1 MIKMNKSVRFSTMLA
16 GFIVTTCLCQ
26 KIDAAEMYE
35 QLSLN
40 DAIGIALKNN
50 VEQRISLQAAAVA
63 ESQYQEAVSAHW
75 PTVSLQA
82 SMTRMDEDPTFSL
95 PGATVSIA
103 SLAAPLNGALFGGA
117 PVIPST
123 INSGAQKV
131 KLMDRDTATA
141 TLSMMMPLYT
151 GGKIT
156 SIVNQAK
163 LGKAIAQEEYHR
175 STLQVVRDVKRYYY
189 AVQLTQQLTTLA
201 HDTVESLQTTRDL
214 TKSLYEGGSASIN
227 KLDYLKTEMAVN
239 YAKSLETE
247 FVAKQ
252 KSATAAL
259 IHAMGVSWNSEI
271 RIAGSAFPKTANQPT
286 LDALVSQA
294 QQFNPQMG
302 MIQLAVK
309 VADERV
315 NEAKSAYYPQ
325 VALTGN
331 VRHIENSYNG
341 GMVNEDNKN
350 SWTIGVVMSMPL
362 FDFGKTSHHVNTA
375 KLQRNQMA
383 ETQVLVEQGLA
394 AQIKNLFIGLDAAS
408 QQIALSE
415 KTVAFS
421 RDYERLTLQAY
432 QIGASKPEDMVQA
445 SIYNAVVEGSYLKA
459 QHDGAYSMAEIE
471 YFIGAQL
478 SN

>member
-1 MIKMNKSVRFSTMLA
+1 MRKFNKSVIFSTV
-16 GFIVTTCLCQ
+16 IVGLIFNVFTSQ
-26 KIDAAEMYE
+26 IASAEQYE
-35 QLSLN
+35 HLSLN
-40 DAIGIALKNN
+40 DAISIALKNN
-50 VEQRISLQAAAVA
+50 VEQRISLQAAAIA

-75 PTVSLQA
+75 PTISLQG
-82 SMTRMDEDPTFSL
+82 SLTRMDEDPTFSF
-95 PGATVSIA
+95 PGSSVSIA
-103 SLAAPLNGALFGGA
+103 GLAAPLNGALFGGA

-123 INSGAQKV
+123 IESGAQKV

-141 TLSMMMPLYT
+141 TLQMMVPIYT

-163 LGKAIAQEEYHR
+163 LGKEIAQEEYHR

-214 TKSLYEGGSASIN
+214 TKTMYEGGAGSIN

-247 FVAKQ
+247 FVSKE

-259 IHAMGVSWNSEI
+259 VHAMGVPWSSEI
-271 RIAGSAFPKTANQPT
+271 HIAENAFPKTAHQST

-302 MIQLAVK
+302 MIKLAVK

-325 VALTGN
+325 VAFTGN
-331 VRHIENSYNG
+331 VRHIENSYDG
-341 GMVNEDNKN
+341 GVVNDDNRN
-350 SWTIGVVMSMPL
+350 SWTIGVVMSMPI
-362 FDFGKTSHHVNTA
+362 FDFGKTSNHINTA

-383 ETQVLVEQGLA
+383 ETQILVEQGLA
-394 AQIKNLFIGLDAAS
+394 AQIKNLFIGLDTAS
-408 QQIALSE
+408 QQIILSE
-415 KTVAFS
+415 KTVNFS
-421 RDYERLTLQAY
+421 RDYERLTQQAY
-432 QIGASKPEDMVQA
+432 QIGASKPEDMIQA
-445 SIYNAVVEGSYLKA
+445 SIYNAIVEGSYLRA

-471 YFIGAQL
+471 YFIGTQL
-478 SN
+478 NQ